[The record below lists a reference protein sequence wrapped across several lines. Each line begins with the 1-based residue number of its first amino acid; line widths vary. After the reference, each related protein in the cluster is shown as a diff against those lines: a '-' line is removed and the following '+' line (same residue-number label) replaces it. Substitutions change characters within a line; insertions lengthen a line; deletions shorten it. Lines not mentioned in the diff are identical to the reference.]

1 MVPDGGWGRAKIL
14 AQIPMDAQAK
24 GTILLVEDHAD
35 SLSALAVLL
44 TREGYTIHVASGVRE
59 ASAVAATAGCDLL
72 LADLGLPDGR
82 GTELMRELKTTRGA
96 RGIAISG
103 FTDEPTRREAADAG
117 FEKFIEKPAVF
128 DRLLA
133 AVRDVMAQRTPQN
146 LPLANGADHLGA
158 HGHAGD

>member
-1 MVPDGGWGRAKIL
+1 MNARRS
-14 AQIPMDAQAK
+14 

-44 TREGYTIHVASGVRE
+44 TREGYSVHVASGVRE
-59 ASAVAATAGCDLL
+59 AETVASSAGCDLL

-82 GTELMRELKTTRGA
+82 GTELMRDLKMSRGA

-103 FTDEPTRREAADAG
+103 FTDETTKREAAAAG
-117 FEKFIEKPAVF
+117 FERFIEKPAVF

-133 AVRDVMAQRTPQN
+133 AVREVMAMPPARGDRNAAAQSAAQSAAPATSP
-146 LPLANGADHLGA
+146 AA
-158 HGHAGD
+158 H

>member
-1 MVPDGGWGRAKIL
+1 M
-14 AQIPMDAQAK
+14 
-24 GTILLVEDHAD
+24 
-35 SLSALAVLL
+35 
-44 TREGYTIHVASGVRE
+44 
-59 ASAVAATAGCDLL
+59 AATAGCDLL